1 MREGEGG
8 EQPWWGVGGG
18 RQARY
23 GGGSV
28 QTVVA
33 AANMSYPAYQPKKR
47 HTAPG
52 EYATKRN
59 K

>member
-23 GGGSV
+23 GGSV